1 MRRGR
6 STMLLL
12 GVIFALLAFVVL
24 YLALSR
30 PSDAVTQVEPT
41 PVPKAQ
47 VVVAARDIKGF
58 TPITADDVTIKDM
71 EVTQIMTP
79 TLTSGQMVI
88 GKMVT
93 RDYKVNDQIIA
104 TDVADLGIS
113 QILAKG
119 QKAFVLP
126 VKEVDNFGGQIVD
139 GDVVDVLWT
148 RTFELTTLL
157 VGPDG
162 KPSQVTKPLPST
174 KKVLDNIK
182 IVRVIQLRPSTSNKS
197 GSGPVNSN
205 GGQQPSDQQAQAAA
219 QQAAQAAYGPD
230 ALVTAALVLSVTDQQ
245 AEVIK
250 YARETGVVDLTL
262 RARDDTDV
270 ERTTGITDKIMVE
283 DYGVQ
288 IPELIVK

>member
-24 YLALSR
+24 YVFLAGAQT
-30 PSDAVTQVEPT
+30 PPPTVAPT
-41 PVPKAQ
+41 PVPKAP
-47 VVVAARDIKGF
+47 VVEAARDIKAF
-58 TPITADDVTIKDM
+58 TPITTEDVTIV
-71 EVTQIMTP
+71 EVEQTQILTP
-79 TLTSGQMVI
+79 TMSTAQLVV

-93 RDYKVNDQIIA
+93 RDYKAKDQILA
-104 TDVADLGIS
+104 TDVAELGIS
-113 QILAKG
+113 QILTKG

-126 VKEVDNFGGQIVD
+126 IKEVNNFGGQIVD

-162 KPSQVTKPLPST
+162 KPSQITKPLPST

-182 IVRVIQLRPSTSNKS
+182 IVRVIQLRPSTSSKQ
-197 GSGPVNSN
+197 GSGPVNPN
-205 GGQQPSDQQAQAAA
+205 GGEQASDQQAAAAA

-230 ALVTAALVLSVTDQQ
+230 ALVTAALVLAVTDQQ

-250 YARETGVVDLTL
+250 YSRETGVVDLTL

>member
-1 MRRGR
+1 
-6 STMLLL
+6 MLLL

-30 PSDAVTQVEPT
+30 PTETPGQVAPT

-58 TPITADDVTIKDM
+58 TPITPEDVTLKDM
-71 EVTQIMTP
+71 EVNQILTP
-79 TLTSGQMVI
+79 TLSTGQLVI

-93 RDYKVNDQIIA
+93 RDYKANDQIIA

-113 QILAKG
+113 QILTKG

-162 KPSQVTKPLPST
+162 KPTQVTKPLPST

-182 IVRVIQLRPSTSNKS
+182 IVRVIQLRPTTAKES
-197 GSGPVNSN
+197 GSGPVNPN
-205 GGQQPSDQQAQAAA
+205 GGQQPSDQQSQATA
-219 QQAAQAAYGPD
+219 QQAAQTAYGPD
-230 ALVTAALVLSVTDQQ
+230 ALFTAALVLSVTDQQ